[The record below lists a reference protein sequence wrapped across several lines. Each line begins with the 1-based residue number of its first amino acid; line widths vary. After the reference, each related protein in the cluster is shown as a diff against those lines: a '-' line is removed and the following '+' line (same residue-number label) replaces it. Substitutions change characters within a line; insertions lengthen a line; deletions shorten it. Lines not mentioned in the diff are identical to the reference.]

1 MSQRTLFGAGL
12 ALCMLGLTVA
22 VPAGESKSTD
32 PVRIGMVSSLFND
45 IPPGLVEFAGG
56 PFKMMVK
63 EFTGLDGQLKV
74 GGDAYEVGRKLSTR
88 ELDLAVFHGFEFGW
102 ARQKYPGLR
111 PLTIAVSKFRQVN
124 AFLVVRSDSDIKT
137 FGDLSGKD
145 VGFPRKSKEHCRI
158 FMERSCVDF
167 AQCGSKRFFN
177 QVFASANA
185 DDAMDDVL
193 RGKLQ
198 AVVTDNASL
207 EEYEQFKPGCYA
219 RLKVIKQS
227 EPFPPAVVAF
237 YEGRVGG
244 GYAQAL
250 SRRHDHRQ
258 SIAARPRYD
267 EHLQNDGFRARSR
280 KLRAPGRGDPATLPS
295 ARDDREDITKIAA
308 GAPGDINRAGT
319 PWFPALFVL
328 VSV

>member
-158 FMERSCVDF
+158 FMERSCVDC

-237 YEGRVGG
+237 YEG
-244 GYAQAL
+244 AL
-250 SRRHDHRQ
+250 EADTLKRFRDGMITANQSPRGRDMMSIFKMTAFEPVPENYEHQVAEILRHYP
-258 SIAARPRYD
+258 RPRRPRRY
-267 EHLQNDGFRARSR
+267 HKNSR
-280 KLRAPGRGDPATLPS
+280 W
-295 ARDDREDITKIAA
+295 
-308 GAPGDINRAGT
+308 RAGRH
-319 PWFPALFVL
+319 
-328 VSV
+328 